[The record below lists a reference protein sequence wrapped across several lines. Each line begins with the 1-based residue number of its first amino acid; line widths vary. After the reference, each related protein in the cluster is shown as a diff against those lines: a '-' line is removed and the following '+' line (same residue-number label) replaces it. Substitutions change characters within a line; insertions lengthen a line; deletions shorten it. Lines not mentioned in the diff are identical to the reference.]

1 MNKPKKV
8 RIMKQPPSQVPCGG
22 LAVIDVRSEDDTD
35 ERPKFK
41 ACVKSYIAPTGSSLF
56 IVLGAEHGCEECVA
70 VIHKD
75 GGDTKVD
82 HIIGPRLNKEYVD
95 HLFYEAFPSIAWL
108 MSYNVDEKKFVY
120 KIEEEQRKKNEER
133 ADALIRELDKID
145 PRLAECGT
153 RKEETK

>member
-8 RIMKQPPSQVPCGG
+8 RIMKQPPSQVPRGG
-22 LAVIDVRSEDDTD
+22 LAVIDVRAEDDTD
-35 ERPKFK
+35 ELPKFK
-41 ACVKSYIAPTGSSLF
+41 ACVKSYIGPTSESLF
-56 IVLGAEHGCEECVA
+56 IVLGAEHGCGEVVA
-70 VIHKD
+70 VRYKD
-75 GGDTKVD
+75 DGAKVD

-95 HLFYEAFPSIAWL
+95 HLFYEAFPEVGWL

-120 KIEEEQRKKNEER
+120 EIMEEQRKKNEER

-145 PRLAECGT
+145 PRLTECGT

>member
-8 RIMKQPPSQVPCGG
+8 RIMKQPPSQVPRGG
-22 LAVIDVRSEDDTD
+22 LAVIDVRAEDDTD
-35 ERPKFK
+35 ERPKFR
-41 ACVKSYIAPTGSSLF
+41 ACVRSYIEPTGSSLF
-56 IVLGAEHGCEECVA
+56 IVLGCDEYAA
-70 VIHKD
+70 VRYKD
-75 GGDTKVD
+75 DDAKVD

-95 HLFYEAFPSIAWL
+95 HLFYEAFPEAGWL
-108 MSYNVDEKKFVY
+108 MAYNVDEKKFVY
-120 KIEEEQRKKNEER
+120 EIMEEQQKKNEER

>member
-8 RIMKQPPSQVPCGG
+8 RIMKQPPSQVPHGG
-22 LAVIDVRSEDDTD
+22 LAVINVRAEDDTD

-41 ACVKSYIAPTGSSLF
+41 ACVRSYLEPTSSSLF
-56 IVLGAEHGCEECVA
+56 IVLGCDECAA
-70 VIHKD
+70 VIYKD
-75 GGDTKVD
+75 GNGAKVD

-95 HLFYEAFPSIAWL
+95 HLFYAAFPEAGWL
-108 MSYNVDEKKFVY
+108 MAYNVDEKKFVY
-120 KIEEEQRKKNEER
+120 EIEEEQRKKNEER
-133 ADALIRELDKID
+133 TDALIRELDKID